1 MDASDLTSKKRRIIL
16 YTSTNVSKIPEKQSN
31 QMRID
36 YNFGAQICYLP
47 EKFKFLTLK
56 VGTKCT

>member
-16 YTSTNVSKIPEKQSN
+16 YSSTNVSKIPEKQGN

-36 YNFGAQICYLP
+36 YNLGAQICKLP
-47 EKFKFLTLK
+47 VKVKFPTLE
-56 VGTKCT
+56 VGIKCT

>member
-16 YTSTNVSKIPEKQSN
+16 YTSTNVSKIPEQQSN

-36 YNFGAQICYLP
+36 YNLGAQICNIPTSL
-47 EKFKFLTLK
+47 KFPTLK
-56 VGTKCT
+56 VGIKCT